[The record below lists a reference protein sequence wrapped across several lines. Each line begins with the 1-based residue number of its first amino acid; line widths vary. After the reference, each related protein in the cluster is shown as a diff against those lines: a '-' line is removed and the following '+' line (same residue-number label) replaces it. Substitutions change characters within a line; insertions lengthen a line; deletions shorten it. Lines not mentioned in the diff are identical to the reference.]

1 AWDHGAVARRRIP
14 NSERVAMIIGIDPGL
29 SGALALLEV
38 ANGDTTLIDV
48 MDVPVVGSGAKQSVD
63 VIALQEWLLRHGPR
77 HTFLERAQA
86 MPKQGA
92 SSGFKYGRTVG
103 ALEAVL
109 TVSAIAITMV
119 EPSKW
124 KRHFHLQGADKEGAR
139 GLAIRLYPGAHH
151 FFTRKKDHNRGEAVL
166 IGLYGVQASRQLS
179 APIETTPVT
188 EMVT

>member
-1 AWDHGAVARRRIP
+1 MRL
-14 NSERVAMIIGIDPGL
+14 IGIDPGL
-29 SGALALLEV
+29 TGALALLEV
-38 ANGDTTLIDV
+38 ANGNTVLIDII
-48 MDVPVVGSGAKQSVD
+48 DVPVAGSGAKQSVD
-63 VIALQEWLLRHGPR
+63 VIALQEWLLRHGAR
-77 HTFLERAQA
+77 HAYFERAQA

-139 GLAIRLYPGAHH
+139 GLAIRLSPGEHR
-151 FFTRKKDHNRGEAVL
+151 FFARKKDHGRGEAVL
-166 IGLYGVQASRQLS
+166 IGLYDARLQPES
-179 APIETTPVT
+179 ALTKISTTDMIGEEPAA
-188 EMVT
+188 